1 MFCRVNLST
10 NMSSS
15 AASTGVDA
23 LATLKAQER
32 ILNQTLLM
40 LENQKERLIV
50 EETDLLHYLEYV
62 YIYLL

>member
-1 MFCRVNLST
+1 
-10 NMSSS
+10 MSSS